1 MFEKKVFIIACAQR
15 NIKRKSPGAKYF
27 WSKIEKRKFKQNL
40 ICEYNK

>member
-27 WSKIEKRKFKQNL
+27 RSKIEKLKFKQNL
-40 ICEYNK
+40 I